1 MNLCWLEAEP
11 GHQLLVGP
19 GHHLRA
25 GQVDGVFPGP
35 VVVQQV
41 GETEELGLEDGGV
54 APVDWSVLTGGED
67 VTPGVLRGGS
77 I

>member
-1 MNLCWLEAEP
+1 MYSVYSVYSVYSMYSL
-11 GHQLLVGP
+11 
-19 GHHLRA
+19 
-25 GQVDGVFPGP
+25 PGP

>member
-1 MNLCWLEAEP
+1 MYSVYSVYSL
-11 GHQLLVGP
+11 
-19 GHHLRA
+19 
-25 GQVDGVFPGP
+25 PGP

-54 APVDWSVLTGGED
+54 APVDRSVLTGGED